1 MIRLIPFIL
10 PVAVF
15 LIHASIN
22 NSRYKPNLSCGVLIK
37 SICTDDETTD
47 WNNNLIGHNLKSW
60 IQSIRKLDML
70 TEQESYKS
78 FLPKFLSTFKD
89 HQKEQHIQSIA
100 NLNCHKNSAAGPVW
114 KKPSIFSYTQFRDGF
129 LYGIENESGEMTG
142 KSISF
147 RFHYLL
153 KHYP

>member
-1 MIRLIPFIL
+1 MIRLISFIL

-60 IQSIRKLDML
+60 I
-70 TEQESYKS
+70 
-78 FLPKFLSTFKD
+78 
-89 HQKEQHIQSIA
+89 
-100 NLNCHKNSAAGPVW
+100 
-114 KKPSIFSYTQFRDGF
+114 
-129 LYGIENESGEMTG
+129 
-142 KSISF
+142 
-147 RFHYLL
+147 
-153 KHYP
+153 